1 VNEAEV
7 WMAAFSETGTNDFG
21 GAVMDKTSSC
31 NCGSD
36 DPVTAIFACA
46 GQSNVGQIS
55 NEAAIALADTGRGTY
70 ACTAGIAANISG
82 IMTSA
87 REAGEVIVIDGC
99 PQECAN
105 KIVRNA
111 GITPGQY
118 IVVTEIGIQKG
129 PRSLRNPDD
138 IDRVV
143 REVEARQQAGNGK
156 TPSGCGC
163 R

>member
-1 VNEAEV
+1 
-7 WMAAFSETGTNDFG
+7 
-21 GAVMDKTSSC
+21 MDKNSSC
-31 NCGSD
+31 SCGPD
-36 DPVTAIFACA
+36 EPKTVIFACA

-55 NEAAIALADTGRGTY
+55 NEAGIALADTGRGTY

-82 IMTSA
+82 ILASA
-87 REAGEVIVIDGC
+87 READEVIVIDGC

-111 GITPGQY
+111 GVRPGQY

-143 REVEARQQAGNGK
+143 REVEDRQQASSRR
-156 TPSGCGC
+156 TSSGCGC
-163 R
+163 Q

>member
-1 VNEAEV
+1 MRRPLVDNECQDFEG
-7 WMAAFSETGTNDFG
+7 AA
-21 GAVMDKTSSC
+21 MDKNSSC
-31 NCGSD
+31 RCSPD
-36 DPVTAIFACA
+36 EPKTVIFSCA

-55 NEAAIALADTGRGTY
+55 NEAGIALADAGLGTY

-87 REAGEVIVIDGC
+87 READEVIVIDGC

-105 KIVRNA
+105 RILRNA
-111 GITPGQY
+111 GIPPGRY
-118 IVVTEIGIQKG
+118 IVVTEIGIRKG
-129 PRSLRNPDD
+129 PRNLRSADD

-143 REVEARQQAGNGK
+143 REVETRQQAGSRN
-156 TPSGCGC
+156 TSSGCGC